1 MNFGTIGRCGCGS
14 IGERRDQFSGEP
26 ICSPCVTQRSG
37 RVITLRDAIST
48 ERAVG
53 TLTRDQ
59 RQARVRYLRDTYD
72 IASLADHFRGDG
84 WLTTVEAARQLGV
97 HPATAKRFA
106 LEGVL
111 RGMRANDKGDIL
123 IAPLTGPLPSPHP
136 GKRFKDRR
144 RFAKLAA
151 QMRQEV
157 QYEA

>member
-1 MNFGTIGRCGCGS
+1 MAC
-14 IGERRDQFSGEP
+14 SGV
-26 ICSPCVTQRSG
+26 S
-37 RVITLRDAIST
+37 D
-48 ERAVG
+48 
-53 TLTRDQ
+53 
-59 RQARVRYLRDTYD
+59 
-72 IASLADHFRGDG
+72 

>member
-59 RQARVRYLRDTYD
+59 RQARVRYLRD
-72 IASLADHFRGDG
+72 SGF
-84 WLTTVEAARQLGV
+84 
-97 HPATAKRFA
+97 
-106 LEGVL
+106 
-111 RGMRANDKGDIL
+111 
-123 IAPLTGPLPSPHP
+123 
-136 GKRFKDRR
+136 
-144 RFAKLAA
+144 
-151 QMRQEV
+151 EV
-157 QYEA
+157 QRLDKLVNEQQQVRVEHVDSDGDWRHV